1 MLGSFERRALG
12 GILDVAGVAGFLGD
26 TEQLYDTTSTFVQA
40 VDLTNGR
47 PKLFELEMG
56 ICEQCKR
63 LEPVMEQAAQEF
75 GGRVGT

>member
-1 MLGSFERRALG
+1 
-12 GILDVAGVAGFLGD
+12 
-26 TEQLYDTTSTFVQA
+26 VQA